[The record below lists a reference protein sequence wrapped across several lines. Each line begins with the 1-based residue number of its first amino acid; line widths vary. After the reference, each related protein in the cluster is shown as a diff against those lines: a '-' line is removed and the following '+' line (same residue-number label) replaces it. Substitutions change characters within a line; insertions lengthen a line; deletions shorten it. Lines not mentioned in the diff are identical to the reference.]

1 MFFLEANSFA
11 RIAIVLF
18 ISAVSF
24 GSVAAA
30 QAQAPAQAQNGQIN
44 GFRYYSCEATNCIVV
59 EAPRAWLS
67 VANGAFV
74 AESAATSDNS
84 TSGTAAAAMGAEH
97 AVFRILKNQK
107 IVREFKASEI
117 VHRPEIGMMTIE
129 TPSEV
134 VLFDN
139 ATYELE
145 AVRK

>member
-1 MFFLEANSFA
+1 MSIPDVNTSS
-11 RIAIVLF
+11 RIAIAIFVCGF
-18 ISAVSF
+18 SFTAV
-24 GSVAAA
+24 AKA
-30 QAQAPAQAQNGQIN
+30 QSQNGQIN
-44 GFRYYSCEATNCIVV
+44 GFRYQSCEAANCIVV

-74 AESAATSDNS
+74 AESGATLSV
-84 TSGTAAAAMGAEH
+84 AEP
-97 AVFRILKNQK
+97 AVFRLLKNRK

-129 TPSEV
+129 TPTEV

-145 AVRK
+145 TVRK

>member
-1 MFFLEANSFA
+1 MSIPEVTTSS
-11 RIAIVLF
+11 RIAIAIFVCGF
-18 ISAVSF
+18 SF
-24 GSVAAA
+24 TTVAKAHS
-30 QAQAPAQAQNGQIN
+30 QNGQIN
-44 GFRYYSCEATNCIVV
+44 GFRYQSCEAANCIVV

-74 AESAATSDNS
+74 AES
-84 TSGTAAAAMGAEH
+84 GTTLPVAEP
-97 AVFRILKNQK
+97 AVFRLLKNRK

-129 TPSEV
+129 TPTEV
-134 VLFDN
+134 VLFDH

>member
-1 MFFLEANSFA
+1 MSIPQVNTSS
-11 RIAIVLF
+11 RIAIVIF
-18 ISAVSF
+18 VCGFSF
-24 GSVAAA
+24 ASFASVATA
-30 QAQAPAQAQNGQIN
+30 QSQNGQIN
-44 GFRYYSCEATNCIVV
+44 GFRYQSCEGTKCVVV

-74 AESAATSDNS
+74 AESGATLSV
-84 TSGTAAAAMGAEH
+84 AEP
-97 AVFRILKNQK
+97 AVFRLLKNRK
-107 IVREFKASEI
+107 IVREFQASEI

-129 TPSEV
+129 TPTEV